1 MSDQDL
7 EAELNSSFV
16 SPDRYFKD
24 QRLAPY
30 TEGSRLL
37 LLQVRDDADSS
48 IYFIWSF
55 LYVHIL
61 LAKDRKSA
69 IRLAWNKDEF
79 REKLMEWSEDM
90 TPEDRDTAG
99 LLVAAILGEANKSR
113 VTVIP
118 DKKPI
123 GDPGNA

>member
-7 EAELNSSFV
+7 EAELNSAFV

-24 QRLAPY
+24 ERLAPY

-61 LAKDRKSA
+61 LAKDRKAA

>member
-7 EAELNSSFV
+7 EAELNSAFV

-61 LAKDRKSA
+61 LAKDRKAA

-79 REKLMEWSEDM
+79 REKLMEWSEEM

-99 LLVAAILGEANKSR
+99 LLVAAILSEANKSR
-113 VTVIP
+113 VAVIP

>member
-1 MSDQDL
+1 
-7 EAELNSSFV
+7 LNSAFV
-16 SPDRYFKD
+16 SPDRYLKD

-61 LAKDRKSA
+61 LAKDRKAA

-113 VTVIP
+113 VAVIP

>member
-7 EAELNSSFV
+7 EAELNSAFV

-55 LYVHIL
+55 LFVHIL
-61 LAKDRKSA
+61 LAKDRKAA

-113 VTVIP
+113 VAVIP